1 MRVKKSCLCLNLRQG
16 TLLSITLDLIKI
28 IISLSLLFV
37 QLRNDQETTS
47 ISIVDLRTQMI
58 SAPKKIKLKF
68 RGESTM
74 SKLQFI
80 VIFTGDVLRY
90 SIVCITGLL
99 MICKRWKAIYQGT
112 YFWTKFFQSFL
123 NVFSAILMVT
133 LTQLPFTDMILS
145 VISFALD

>member
-1 MRVKKSCLCLNLRQG
+1 
-16 TLLSITLDLIKI
+16 
-28 IISLSLLFV
+28 
-37 QLRNDQETTS
+37 
-47 ISIVDLRTQMI
+47 MI

-99 MICKRWKAIYQGT
+99 MICKKWKAIYQGT

-133 LTQLPFTDMILS
+133 LT
-145 VISFALD
+145 